1 MNYIKHINKW
11 LDLVSLDD
19 RLSSS
24 HISIYMALFHSWNKN
39 RFPDKLFIYRNEI
52 MQISKVGSTRT
63 YYKCMHQLH
72 EYGYIVYTPSKC
84 PMKGS
89 TVSINSLEDI
99 SLDVVL
105 PGEEN
110 DEENDEDCS
119 SFSPNCTQ
127 VAHKQNRPIS
137 CSKNAPSDDSRVTP
151 LLINSINLINYKQR
165 ERRARTRKDLN
176 FYILKKQKKYEGEFN
191 NYSPMLKSTAGAP
204 QSKPVAS
211 VSSENRLESK
221 KLVPRVF
228 LPPTLDEVVEF
239 FQFQLSGKH
248 LVGVLNEENRLLE
261 AEKFFHH
268 YESNGWRLGGK
279 LSMRNWK
286 ASCRSWAAKI
296 PYFSR
301 PDVKPGLARE
311 RKNFHVE
318 RFDNYDEP
326 L

>member
-1 MNYIKHINKW
+1 MNYIKHLNKW

-39 RFPDKLFIYRNEI
+39 RFPNKLFIYRNEI

-72 EYGYIVYTPSKC
+72 GYGYIVYTPSKC

-89 TVSINSLEDI
+89 TVSIVSLEDI

-105 PGEEN
+105 HNEEN
-110 DEENDEDCS
+110 SDENEGENAPSSPCS
-119 SFSPNCTQ
+119 TQ
-127 VAHKQNRPIS
+127 VALRQNRPIT
-137 CSKNAPSDDSRVTP
+137 CSQNAPSDASRVTP
-151 LLINSINLINYKQR
+151 LFINNINLINYKQR
-165 ERRARTRKDLN
+165 ERRARTREDLIFSKKLKDDVASLGSSSAELSSSECTP
-176 FYILKKQKKYEGEFN
+176 I
-191 NYSPMLKSTAGAP
+191 
-204 QSKPVAS
+204 SKPVSGARA
-211 VSSENRLESK
+211 EYRLESK
-221 KLVPRVF
+221 KIVPRVF
-228 LPPTLDEVVEF
+228 SPPTLDQIREF

-248 LVGVLNEENRLLE
+248 LVGVLNEENRLFE

-268 YESNGWRLGGK
+268 YESNGWLLAGK
-279 LSMRNWK
+279 VPMRSWK
-286 ASCRSWAAKI
+286 SACRSWTAKI

-301 PDVKPGLARE
+301 KAGFAPAE

-318 RFDNYDEP
+318 IDEHYGEP